1 MQTNKKIAPQSDIF
15 TSRKS
20 FNYTQ
25 KVNSLTVSRNLRV
38 FAGAC
43 KHAVFEA
50 FYKICK
56 CCPFFPNLV

>member
-1 MQTNKKIAPQSDIF
+1 MVAMQTNEKIAPQCDIL

-25 KVNSLTVSRNLRV
+25 KVNSLTVSRNHQV

-50 FYKICK
+50 
-56 CCPFFPNLV
+56 LEM